1 MQTESVGVG
10 WSSRLV
16 FLMAAVGASVGL
28 GNIWKFPYVTGAN
41 GGGAFVTVYFLA
53 AILVAIPILIAELM
67 IGRRGRLSPPTA
79 MAKLAAATGSS
90 QSWTIVAWFG
100 VIAGFLILSY
110 YSVIGGWMLAYIP
123 KAVSGDFAGLLPSQ
137 AEATFAALLA
147 DPVTLT
153 LWHTGFIGGTTL
165 IIARGVEGGIEAA
178 VKVLMPLL
186 FLMLIGM
193 IVYALLRGDMA
204 AAINFMFSSDFSV
217 FTPQVLLIAVGQAFF
232 SLGVGMAIMM
242 TYGAYLSNDI
252 SLPRSAIMIALAD
265 TGVAILAGLAIFPLV
280 FVNNIG
286 PTDGAGLLLVT
297 LPIAFG
303 QMEGGAILG
312 TVFFSLVV
320 FAAVTS
326 AIAILEPIV
335 SFSID
340 RLKMSRVKAAMCWGG
355 LAWLVGLASVFSF
368 NSLSEFYPLAF
379 VSAWETKTMF
389 DLIDHFTANLML
401 PLAGA
406 GAALFVGWC
415 IPYDSI
421 REELAGTPTVLL
433 KTWIFLLRFVV
444 PISLLFLVGSGIV

>member
-1 MQTESVGVG
+1 LQTESVGVG

-28 GNIWKFPYVTGAN
+28 GNIWKFPYVAGAN
-41 GGGAFVTVYFLA
+41 GGGAFVTVYLLA
-53 AILVAIPILIAELM
+53 AILIAIPILIAELM

-90 QSWTIVAWFG
+90 QAWRFVAWFG
-100 VIAGFLILSY
+100 VIAAFLILSY

-123 KAVSGDFAGLLPSQ
+123 KAAMGEFAGLQAVQ
-137 AEATFAALLA
+137 AEAGFAALLG
-147 DPVTLT
+147 DPVTLII
-153 LWHTGFIGGTTL
+153 WHTAFISGTTI
-165 IIARGVEGGIEAA
+165 IIARGIEGGIEAA
-178 VKVLMPLL
+178 VKILMPLL
-186 FLMLIGM
+186 FLMLLGM
-193 IVYALLRGDMA
+193 IVYALLKGDMA
-204 AAINFMFSSDFSV
+204 AAINFLFSSDFSLI
-217 FTPQVLLIAVGQAFF
+217 TPQVLLVAVGQAFF
-232 SLGVGMAIMM
+232 SLGVGMAVMM
-242 TYGAYLSNDI
+242 TYGAYLPNDI
-252 SLPRSAIMIALAD
+252 SLPRSAVLIALAD

-280 FVNNIG
+280 FVNNLD

-340 RLKMSRVKAAMCWGG
+340 RLKMSRVQAAVCWGG
-355 LAWLVGLASVFSF
+355 MAWLIGLASVFSF
-368 NSLSEFYPLAF
+368 NIMSDFYPLAF
-379 VSAWETKTMF
+379 ISAWETKTMF
-389 DLIDHFTANLML
+389 DLIDHFTSNLML

-406 GAALFVGWC
+406 GASLFVGWC
-415 IPYDSI
+415 LPYDAI
-421 REELAGTPTVLL
+421 EEELPGTPVVLL
-433 KTWIFLLRFVV
+433 KSWIFLLRFVV
-444 PISLLFLVGSGIV
+444 PICLLLLVATGIV